1 MLLICL
7 PVLFDLNINAF
18 IFCSHLFACVKSQ
31 KSARDSSLVIVR
43 RVRSRHVNRVVMP
56 VTLEMET
63 KIVVNN
69 GGINNVIF
77 NLNLDYLSAVTHY
90 FMHY

>member
-1 MLLICL
+1 MH
-7 PVLFDLNINAF
+7 FFFA
-18 IFCSHLFACVKSQ
+18 HLFACDKSQ

-43 RVRSRHVNRVVMP
+43 RIRSRHVNRVVMP

-63 KIVVNN
+63 KIVVKN
-69 GGINNVIF
+69 GSINNVIF
-77 NLNLDYLSAVTHY
+77 NLNLDYLSVVTHY